1 MGSGRRGFL
10 GCFGIFIAML
20 VCGGTVY
27 VAVDRVCYA
36 GVTRRVP
43 VYPEATQ
50 VWISHNMLFEW
61 GMGTTVG
68 TFESDDDPE
77 TVRRW
82 YGEHMR
88 DYQRTDAVS
97 SSPLTSAQVRL
108 SQARW
113 DVTEAED
120 GTGSQ
125 IILFGQ
131 CAN

>member
-1 MGSGRRGFL
+1 MNSGNRGCL
-10 GCFGIFIAML
+10 GCLVILMGML
-20 VCGGTVY
+20 VCGGIVY
-27 VAVDRVCYA
+27 LTVDRVCYA
-36 GVTRRVP
+36 GITRRVP
-43 VYPEATQ
+43 VYPDVTT
-50 VWISHNMLFEW
+50 IRTTHNMLFEY

-68 TFESDDDPE
+68 IYESVDDPE

-82 YGEHMR
+82 YATHMR
-88 DYQRTDAVS
+88 EYMRADAVS

-108 SQARW
+108 TQARW

>member
-1 MGSGRRGFL
+1 MNSGNRGCL
-10 GCFGIFIAML
+10 GCLGIMLGML
-20 VCGGTVY
+20 VCGGVVY
-27 VAVDRVCYA
+27 LSVDRVCYA
-36 GVTRRVP
+36 GITRRVP
-43 VYPEATQ
+43 IYPQATQ
-50 VWISHNMLFEW
+50 VWLSHNMLFPW

-68 TFESDDDPE
+68 TFESPDDAE

-88 DYQRTDAVS
+88 EYMRSDAVS

-125 IILFGQ
+125 IILYGV